1 MSTAWQW
8 RMVLNVIMPANKK
21 HSAKRGGGD
30 VVLRHYIT
38 QYAEG
43 GIKYAEAWLQFNI
56 FNHCFCFMRRKIRLH
71 E

>member
-8 RMVLNVIMPANKK
+8 RMVLNVIMLANKK
-21 HSAKRGGGD
+21 HSAKRGGD